1 MNKRFFCINITTLLL
16 INFNVVFSQSSWFEQ
31 NYSSIK
37 TSFSSVRFLNNNTGY
52 ITSTLGKCVV
62 LKTTDS
68 GNNWIDHSNGL
79 ELFSHSFG
87 YKVNLWSNYFI
98 DNNTGWA
105 IGEYLLSNGFFNKVI
120 IKTTNS
126 GDNWDNNLI
135 LPKSYLNYIY
145 FFDISNGWVIGDKG
159 SIISTMDGGLKW
171 ISQNSGTSNNLVYI
185 YFINKSKG
193 WIVGENGVILK
204 TTNGGNIWEL
214 QSSQTYNYLYS
225 IFFINNDIGWI
236 VGKDGIVLKT
246 TNGGNN
252 WVKNN
257 IDDEL
262 SFSSVFFVDSNTGY
276 IAGTGQTSNLEP
288 IYGVIYKTTNGGE
301 DWVNQ
306 LKLAKN
312 DFASICF
319 IDNNTGWVVGSSIFK
334 TIDGG
339 EVDEEIYNQNNTE
352 DQNNLID
359 IDHSPMIESYLP
371 EMEIVAR
378 SKAQSLHPLS
388 SIEDVASDEYF
399 IDIQDNDY
407 VEVNKKYYINMK
419 GSLLGINKYKVI
431 MLVIASFEKL
441 QNGQWRSSV
450 KNIDLISD

>member
-1 MNKRFFCINITTLLL
+1 MSKKLFLIAITYLLL
-16 INFNVVFSQSSWFEQ
+16 FNSNNILSQSSWYEQ
-31 NYSSIK
+31 DYSSLKASYSTI
-37 TSFSSVRFLNNNTGY
+37 RFTDINTGY
-52 ITSTLGKCVV
+52 IVSTIGKCLV
-62 LKTTDS
+62 LKTSDG
-68 GNNWIDHSNGL
+68 GNNWVDHSKGL
-79 ELFSHSFG
+79 DLFSHSFG
-87 YKVNLWSNYFI
+87 FKVNLWSNFFI

-105 IGEYLLSNGFFNKVI
+105 VGEYIKRDGIINKVI

-126 GDNWDNNLI
+126 GDEWSSILD
-135 LPKSYLNYIY
+135 LPKSLLWNIYFLNKSIGWVVGAKGTIINTTNGGVNWNTQISGTTKGLNYIY
-145 FFDISNGWVIGDKG
+145 FLNNSTGWV
-159 SIISTMDGGLKW
+159 
-171 ISQNSGTSNNLVYI
+171 
-185 YFINKSKG
+185 
-193 WIVGENGVILK
+193 VGENGVVIK
-204 TTNGGNIWEL
+204 TINGGNIWEV
-214 QSSQTYNYLYS
+214 QSTQTNSNLNS

-236 VGKDGIVLKT
+236 VGKDGIALKT

-257 IDDEL
+257 IDVES
-262 SFSSVFFVDSNTGY
+262 SFSSVFFIDSNTGY
-276 IAGTGQTSNLEP
+276 IAGTGQTSNLDP

-334 TIDGG
+334 TINGG
-339 EVDEEIYNQNNTE
+339 EVDEEIYNQNNIE

-359 IDHSPMIESYLP
+359 IDHSPMIESYLS

-419 GSLLGINKYKVI
+419 GSLLGFNKYKVI